1 MPDEEPD
8 TTVPL
13 SKLAWARSGDK
24 GDICNVGV
32 VARKPEYL
40 PYIAAAMDE
49 QTVAEHY
56 AFMFRNPPG
65 KVERHYLP
73 GSDSINFMLQ
83 NALDGGCTVSLRFD
97 PFGKSAAQDALDMP
111 VPVPSSLLD

>member
-1 MPDEEPD
+1 M
-8 TTVPL
+8 

-40 PYIAAAMDE
+40 PYIAAAMSE
-49 QTVAEHY
+49 AAVADHY

-65 KVERHYLP
+65 TVERHYLP
-73 GSDSINFMLQ
+73 GSASINFLLQ
-83 NALDGGCTVSLRFD
+83 NALDGGCTISLRFD
-97 PFGKSAAQDALDMP
+97 PFGKSAAQDALDMAI
-111 VPVPSSLLD
+111 PVPSSLLA